1 MSATSTE
8 SPWGRAP
15 DGVLTDVEG
24 SAVALPFWC
33 DRALGQGWVAL
44 GHGAG
49 AGPLHPVLEAFTQ
62 ALNALG
68 WNVQRYAFPF
78 RAARPE
84 ARIGRDTP
92 AEGQAAV
99 AAAFAAAQ
107 GLAGAGPVVLAG
119 HSYGAR
125 RTLEC
130 LAQRPLPAAGA
141 LLLAYPFM
149 PPKRRS
155 QAPLPRPRRALPCGF
170 VSGEQ
175 DSHAP
180 ADSLEAALADRP
192 EAQLWR
198 IPRADHG
205 WSRARLFEPGGPLRQ
220 ALESFLAP
228 GGSGP

>member
-8 SPWGRAP
+8 APWRRAP
-15 DGVLTDVEG
+15 DGALPGVEG
-24 SAVALPFWC
+24 SAAALPYWC
-33 DRALGQGWVAL
+33 DRASGQGWVAL

-49 AGPLHPVLEAFTQ
+49 AGPLHPVLEAFTE

-68 WNVQRYAFPF
+68 WNVLRYAFPF

-84 ARIGRDTP
+84 AHIGRDAP

-141 LLLAYPFM
+141 LLLAYPVA
-149 PPKRRS
+149 PPKRAS
-155 QAPLPRPRRALPCGF
+155 KAPLPYPRGAPPCGF
-170 VSGEQ
+170 VSGER

-180 ADSLEAALADRP
+180 PGTLEAALADRP

-205 WSRARLFEPGGPLRQ
+205 WSRARLFEPSGPLRQ

-228 GGSGP
+228 LGSNP